1 MNSNIIPLDAPLVRV
16 EVPQTEE
23 QRKKDMIDLM
33 NLHIREKNIS
43 QFANFRAEA
52 QYYLEITN
60 YVLEK
65 AIKEFEEDLKF
76 EKEQE
81 TKFKGQK
88 GNKLR
93 PLIYLKK

>member
-33 NLHIREKNIS
+33 NLHIREKNINQS
-43 QFANFRAEA
+43 NCRAEA

-60 YVLEK
+60 YDFEK
-65 AIKEFEEDLKF
+65 AIKEFEEDFKF

>member
-1 MNSNIIPLDAPLVRV
+1 LNSNIIPLDAPLVRV

-52 QYYLEITN
+52 
-60 YVLEK
+60 
-65 AIKEFEEDLKF
+65 
-76 EKEQE
+76 
-81 TKFKGQK
+81 
-88 GNKLR
+88 
-93 PLIYLKK
+93 